1 MKHSFFG
8 GVHPA
13 NHKENTRRKSLSR
26 LDQLPAQII
35 LPLTMSQEGLAVP
48 LVKVG
53 DTVAIGQPVAQIPD
67 STPIHSSV
75 SGKVISIST
84 QPHPWGGLHP
94 AIVIRNDHKDTV
106 FPRTLPPLAPNQVSL
121 EVLVQRAMLCGIVG
135 MGGGAYP
142 THLKLRQAAGK
153 VDTLSVNA
161 AECEPYITADYR
173 LLLERSD
180 RILQGA
186 QTIARCVGAARVVVV
201 TEGDKIHA
209 VELIERRMRKRRST
223 VELCTVRARYP
234 LGAEKQIIQTVT
246 GRETPSG
253 STGIDS
259 QCLVL
264 NVATVFAIQEALS
277 TGTPL
282 THRAITVTGG
292 AVARPR
298 NLWVPVGTPMRH
310 VLEAAGGLRE
320 PADLVLTGGPM
331 MGIEQ
336 SDLNAPILKN
346 TNSLVCMTARER
358 DGQQTET
365 VCIRCGKCV
374 ASCPMHLSPA
384 LINRALRRNELTRLS
399 TFHVEDCISCGC
411 CTYIC
416 PAHIPLIDRLRQAKT
431 ILAKGDTD
439 DEA

>member
-13 NHKENTRRKSLSR
+13 NHKEITRRKSLNR
-26 LDQLPAQII
+26 LEELPDQIV
-35 LPLTMSQEGLAVP
+35 LPLTMSQEDEAVA
-48 LVKVG
+48 LVKPG
-53 DTVAIGQPVAQIPD
+53 DLVTLGQPVAQIPD
-67 STPIHSSV
+67 STVIHSSV
-75 SGKVISIST
+75 SGKVVSISP
-84 QPHPWGGLHP
+84 QPHPWGGYQP
-94 AIVIRNDHKDTV
+94 AIVIKNDHKNTLYDK
-106 FPRTLPPLAPNQVSL
+106 PLPPLAPNQVNL
-121 EVLVQRAMLCGIVG
+121 EVLIRRVMLCGIVG

-142 THLKLRQAAGK
+142 THKKLADAAGK
-153 VDTLSVNA
+153 VDTLIVNA

-180 RILQGA
+180 RILRGT
-186 QTIARCVGAARVVVV
+186 QTIARCIGAKRAVVV

-209 VELIERRMRKRRST
+209 VELIERRMKKRRST

-246 GRETPSG
+246 GRETPAG
-253 STGIDS
+253 SNGLAS

-264 NVATVFAIQEALS
+264 NLGTVFAIEEALS
-277 TGTPL
+277 SGTPL

-310 VLEAAGGLRE
+310 ILQVAGGLRE
-320 PADLVLTGGPM
+320 PAERTLTGGPM
-331 MGIEQ
+331 MGVEQ
-336 SDLNAPILKN
+336 TNLDAPIIKN
-346 TNSLVCMTARER
+346 TNSLVCMTAREGR
-358 DGQQTET
+358 SGLTES

-374 ASCPMHLSPA
+374 ASCPMHLAPA
-384 LINRALRRNELTRLS
+384 LINRAMRRNELQRLA
-399 TFHVEDCISCGC
+399 TFHVQDCMSCGC

-416 PAHIPLIDRLRQAKT
+416 PAHIPLVERMQQAKT
-431 ILAKGDTD
+431 LLEKGDTH
-439 DEA
+439 